1 MKKRKRKVGKGFKLF
16 AIVLVLTSLFLLT
29 KIIYINILSNLLLS
43 ILSIIFL
50 IIDSICIFLLLKSN
64 HKKIGLLVSGFLIIT
79 FSLLTF
85 YLNKTTNV
93 FANLNLD
100 YKTYNYSI
108 IVLNN
113 SKYDKIKDL
122 KNKNIGYYDEESEET
137 TKSLTKLKNKV
148 SINLVASDDIHNL
161 RDELINGNIEAVLIE
176 KSYLDILNENVL
188 EDNTTFKDKIK
199 EIYNFSIKIKIDDIA
214 KDLNVTKEPF
224 NIYISGID
232 TYGEISSV
240 SRSDVNMVVTINPS
254 TNQVLL
260 TSIPR
265 DYYVKLYNKIGYKDK
280 ITHAG
285 LYGTETSIKTIED
298 LLNIEINYYIKLN
311 FSSVLNI
318 VNALDG
324 VSVYSEYEFTSID
337 NYHYE
342 KGYNNLNGEE
352 ALSFAR
358 ERKSFALG
366 DRQRIKN
373 QQALL
378 NAIIDKCLSPSIIKN
393 YSKLLDSAQNSFITN
408 MRMNRITSLVKM
420 QLTNNYSWTIVSNNL
435 NGIDAKEYTYSAP
448 NTKVYVMSP
457 VEESIEYAIKL
468 INKVENDEILDKEL
482 ILEEQKEIIRIVN
495 VASINAQN
503 NIKVETP
510 KKNQT
515 EKEENNTSANEKVEL
530 TAKLLKPTI
539 EFTEGDEYIY
549 HGIKA
554 TYGTKDIT
562 KDNNLKIKFR
572 VADKEFDDYRNLIYY
587 VSHLKPNN
595 YIINYIITYE
605 NETLTLNQ
613 QVNIKKIITNTNQKD
628 EFDDELLDEKD
639 NNTPEDELETK
650 PDVSDTSNEEN
661 DLNKSEE

>member
-408 MRMNRITSLVKM
+408 MKMNRITSLVKM

-515 EKEENNTSANEKVEL
+515 EKEENNISANEKVDL

-661 DLNKSEE
+661 DLNESEE